1 MGRGNVAARNRTHE
15 IILLSLVATSLDHSG
30 KVCLSSVHSNASV
43 TPTYVCVWRFQLK
56 AETALEITGRKVMGP
71 RNITADGRAC
81 CMLRTSS
88 QSARLRRQRGCF
100 SSTDLVVVQHMC
112 CQVSIVSTR
121 SSKSRCTRSTP
132 SGVRGI
138 VHLSQDVFNVEDKQG
153 LGPNLCVGICYSL
166 DV

>member
-1 MGRGNVAARNRTHE
+1 MVDVLHQLTW
-15 IILLSLVATSLDHSG
+15 LL
-30 KVCLSSVHSNASV
+30 CNI
-43 TPTYVCVWRFQLK
+43 CV
-56 AETALEITGRKVMGP
+56 
-71 RNITADGRAC
+71 
-81 CMLRTSS
+81 
-88 QSARLRRQRGCF
+88 
-100 SSTDLVVVQHMC
+100 

>member
-1 MGRGNVAARNRTHE
+1 
-15 IILLSLVATSLDHSG
+15 
-30 KVCLSSVHSNASV
+30 
-43 TPTYVCVWRFQLK
+43 LK
-56 AETALEITGRKVMGP
+56 AETALEITGRKTMGP

-81 CMLRTSS
+81 CMLRTG
-88 QSARLRRQRGCF
+88 RQ
-100 SSTDLVVVQHMC
+100 
-112 CQVSIVSTR
+112 
-121 SSKSRCTRSTP
+121 STP